1 MALKYSDL
9 VSYITVH
16 DKKNMER
23 YYGILKKNSLII
35 PVTFIRTAGECE
47 YSNEFL
53 LKIKKTQQDCRRKII
68 FTASFDFFPN
78 IDAANKI
85 IEKAHENPDLLFI
98 LAGRKINLLNLPET
112 SNVVLF
118 DSLNNNEMDKL
129 LSGSDIFYSPLVMGS
144 GMKTKIAEAL
154 SHGLYIYATRHTMIG
169 YDDVMYDNKCVR
181 VITDA
186 NESFPDFIK
195 KSPFDKEYI
204 RSAHNKYYS
213 YDRFSGNEL
222 NLF

>member
-1 MALKYSDL
+1 M
-9 VSYITVH
+9 I
-16 DKKNMER
+16 
-23 YYGILKKNSLII
+23 
-35 PVTFIRTAGECE
+35 
-47 YSNEFL
+47 
-53 LKIKKTQQDCRRKII
+53 
-68 FTASFDFFPN
+68 FFPN

-154 SHGLYIYATRHTMIG
+154 SHGLYICYT
-169 YDDVMYDNKCVR
+169 
-181 VITDA
+181 
-186 NESFPDFIK
+186 
-195 KSPFDKEYI
+195 
-204 RSAHNKYYS
+204 S
-213 YDRFSGNEL
+213 YNDWL
-222 NLF
+222 